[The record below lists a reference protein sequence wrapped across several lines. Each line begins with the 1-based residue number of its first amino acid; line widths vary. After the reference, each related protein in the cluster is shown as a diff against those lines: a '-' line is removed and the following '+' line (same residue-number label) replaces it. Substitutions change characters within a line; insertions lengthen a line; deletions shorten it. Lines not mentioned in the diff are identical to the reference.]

1 MSDTPDA
8 PAAKDEPAAVG
19 NSPDLPTI
27 SQIGEVLLLKG
38 DIEEA
43 EQQARDL
50 NQKVTHALEEFGL
63 PLSITPPTE

>member
-1 MSDTPDA
+1 MSDTSN
-8 PAAKDEPAAVG
+8 AASLKGDPRVAV

-27 SQIGEVLLLKG
+27 SPIGEVVLLKG

-50 NQKVTHALEEFGL
+50 NEKVTHALEEMGL
-63 PLSITPPTE
+63 PVPVDSPAE